1 MRANR
6 TSFYNVAF
14 SSLSLPVLDNKS
26 FFNSLH
32 NQIYFK
38 LFYFFPK
45 LFFRKL
51 LFWLFEFEF
60 ISFSVNVHFPKS
72 FSEVEKKFI
81 RTNIQSPLI
90 RVLESKKKFLNF
102 SNPEF
107 SILLDY
113 EKEKVFLNPSSVYIY
128 GKYVKLSRDLAQT
141 FHFCP
146 KCKGRGCSNCV
157 DGKISASSV
166 EEILY
171 PLFKDFFCAKQF
183 IFHGAG
189 REDVDVLMLNS
200 GRGFIAEVLFPKI
213 RGVVLS
219 DLNSKINSSN
229 KDVRIFDLKY
239 CSKSDVS
246 LIKNFDG
253 FKIYSALIEA
263 DEGNTFSKSDIF
275 DLNNLIDKKLYVAQ
289 KTPLRVLKR
298 RSDMFRDKFVII
310 TKINY
315 ISDKHF
321 GLELKTSS
329 GTYVKEF
336 ISGDNGR
343 TNPSISLYV
352 GPCFCKFLDV
362 LFVESAL
369 S

>member
-6 TSFYNVAF
+6 ASFYNVAF

-72 FSEVEKKFI
+72 FSEIEKKFI

-128 GKYVKLSRDLAQT
+128 GKYVKLSRDLART

-200 GRGFIAEVLFPKI
+200 GRDFIAEVLFPKI

-219 DLNSKINSSN
+219 DLNSKINFSN

-369 S
+369 G